1 MVYSRAQ
8 GHVARDSNNVVLDIG
23 DELSLYWCLN
33 RKQNVSFAGS
43 PRRGRPREFDID
55 SALDKSVRVFRER
68 GYHATSIADL
78 TQAMELASGSV
89 YKAFKDKRAVF
100 LAAFDREGRT
110 RREKLRRVLST
121 AESGRERIRIVLK
134 FFAESSH
141 GVEGKRGCLV
151 VGTAAELTTLDAAF
165 ARRVTAALRRTEML
179 VWDLIRQGQAD
190 GSIPADIDSRVTARL
205 MLCLLQGMRVI
216 GKTGRSRAE
225 MVAVAETAMQ
235 LLG

>member
-1 MVYSRAQ
+1 MESR
-8 GHVARDSNNVVLDIG
+8 IF
-23 DELSLYWCLN
+23 
-33 RKQNVSFAGS
+33 SFNGP

-55 SALDKSVRVFRER
+55 AALDKSVRVFRER

-78 TQAMELASGSV
+78 TQATELASGSV

-110 RREKLRRVLST
+110 RLEKLRRVLST
-121 AESGRERIRIVLK
+121 AKSGRDRIRTVLK

-141 GVEGKRGCLV
+141 GVEGKRGCLI
-151 VGTAAELTTLDAAF
+151 VGTAAELATLDAGV
-165 ARRVTAALRRTEML
+165 ARRVTAALRQSETL
-179 VWDLIRQGQAD
+179 VGDLIRQGQAD
-190 GSIPADIDSRVTARL
+190 GSIPVDIDARVTARL

-216 GKTGRSRAE
+216 GKTGRKRKE
-225 MVAVAETAMQ
+225 MMAVAEAAMK